1 MKNKENNP
9 KLIFSNKEDKM
20 KHFVIVITVII
31 LISAY
36 PVSLLA
42 KNTDD
47 GSSPKLRR
55 WTVSLYLAGTM
66 GGPAKDMEKA
76 MVAGGFNQTSPR
88 NLFGPGRAHPFSR
101 RGPQYYGEYTY
112 MIEICYIFKS
122 PFAAGIIASRADLG
136 ETFGYRSPYL
146 FLSPRYSVSTVAP
159 IVSVQA
165 KRFHFGI
172 GPALHYAKSTQ
183 ENGGKEVS
191 HKSIRKYGFI
201 IDFGLTILRKSRFF
215 VDLKAQYR
223 AVGQVKIGPYEVEA
237 SFSDD
242 SAILPAT
249 KVNYNHWF
257 IALGMGIRL

>member
-9 KLIFSNKEDKM
+9 KLIFSNKEKNKM
-20 KHFVIVITVII
+20 KHLVIVITVII

-42 KNTDD
+42 QNTDD

-66 GGPAKDMEKA
+66 GGPAKDVEKA
-76 MVAGGFNQTSPR
+76 MVAGGFNQTSTG
-88 NLFGPGRAHPFSR
+88 LFGGLGRSHPFSR

-112 MIEICYIFKS
+112 MIGISYIFKS

-136 ETFGYRSPYL
+136 ETRGYRDPFL
-146 FLSPRYSVSTVAP
+146 WLSPRYSVSTVAP

-165 KRFHFGI
+165 KWFHFGI

-191 HKSIRKYGFI
+191 RKSIRKYGFI
-201 IDFGLTILRKSRFF
+201 IDFGLTIPRKSRFF
-215 VDLKAQYR
+215 VELKAQYR
-223 AVGQVKIGPYEVEA
+223 AVGQVKIGPYEA
-237 SFSDD
+237 SSLDN
-242 SAILPAT
+242 SAILPVT

-257 IALGMGIRL
+257 IGLGVGIRL

>member
-9 KLIFSNKEDKM
+9 KLIFSNKEENKM
-20 KHFVIVITVII
+20 KHLVIVITVII

-42 KNTDD
+42 QNTDD

-55 WTVSLYLAGTM
+55 WTVSLYLAGTL

-76 MVAGGFNQTSPR
+76 MVAGGFNQTSPGF
-88 NLFGPGRAHPFSR
+88 FGPGVSHPFSIH
-101 RGPQYYGEYTY
+101 GEYTY
-112 MIEICYIFKS
+112 MIGISYIFKS

-136 ETFGYRSPYL
+136 ETRGYRNPFL
-146 FLSPRYSVSTVAP
+146 WLSPRYSVSTVAP

-165 KRFHFGI
+165 KWFHFGI

-183 ENGGKEVS
+183 EKEGKEVS
-191 HKSIRKYGFI
+191 RKSIRKYGFI
-201 IDFGLTILRKSRFF
+201 IDFGLTIPRKSRFF
-215 VDLKAQYR
+215 VELKAQYR
-223 AVGQVKIGPYEVEA
+223 AVGQAKIGPYEV
-237 SFSDD
+237 SSLDN

-257 IALGMGIRL
+257 IGLGVGIRL